1 MVDADNDSR
10 FSDIDHYRRSIR
22 RRESSLSNAM
32 STGELYSQS
41 LLWERRWRWWV
52 FHPEAAT

>member
-1 MVDADNDSR
+1 MVDAGKDSR
-10 FSDIDHYRRSIR
+10 FSDIDHYWRSIR

-32 STGELYSQS
+32 STGELYSQF
-41 LLWERRWRWWV
+41 LLWERRSRWRV